1 MLTIDALKTYGADVN
16 DGLAR
21 CMNNQDFY
29 FRLIEKALED
39 KNFAALEDALANKDL
54 PAAFEAAH
62 SLKGVT
68 GNLALTPIYS
78 PILEMT
84 ELLREGKEIDYSD
97 YLSLVM
103 KKRDELKSL
112 LAN

>member
-39 KNFAALEDALANKDL
+39 
-54 PAAFEAAH
+54 
-62 SLKGVT
+62 
-68 GNLALTPIYS
+68 
-78 PILEMT
+78 
-84 ELLREGKEIDYSD
+84 
-97 YLSLVM
+97 
-103 KKRDELKSL
+103 
-112 LAN
+112 